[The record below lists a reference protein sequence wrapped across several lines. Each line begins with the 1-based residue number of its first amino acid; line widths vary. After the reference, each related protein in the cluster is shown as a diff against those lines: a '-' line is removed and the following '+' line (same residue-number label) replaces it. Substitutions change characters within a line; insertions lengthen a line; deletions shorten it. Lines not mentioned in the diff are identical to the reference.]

1 MRLFKKNIRGNA
13 EIHVLFSFGGRIVA
27 VFAHRCEM
35 CVHRVFFPEMKQ
47 FLSNRRREAHMNWF
61 ESSTDW
67 EQELDRCGAAG
78 WRVSSV
84 NDRFEMSTR

>member
-1 MRLFKKNIRGNA
+1 MSMN
-13 EIHVLFSFGGRIVA
+13 HVYS
-27 VFAHRCEM
+27 
-35 CVHRVFFPEMKQ
+35 PEMKQ

-61 ESSTDW
+61 ESATDW
-67 EQELDRCGAAG
+67 EQELDRCGATG